1 MIASFTGWL
10 LSHRPLS
17 GAGIGT
23 RVTSFLLGAGCVSLR
38 TSQYP
43 SAGLSDPQVPLLS
56 LVMLGSL
63 TGKRRPIL
71 AETRQTGSAKG

>member
-1 MIASFTGWL
+1 MLGVSF
-10 LSHRPLS
+10 
-17 GAGIGT
+17 
-23 RVTSFLLGAGCVSLR
+23 R

-43 SAGLSDPQVPLLS
+43 SAGLSDPQVLGVSLRTSQYPSAGPSDPQVPLLS
-56 LVMLGSL
+56 LVMLESL